1 MIYCLTIPDNFYAV
15 NQVYESFENVSDV
28 EVVGLLRMANGGES

>member
-1 MIYCLTIPDNFYAV
+1 
-15 NQVYESFENVSDV
+15 VYESFENVSDV